1 MIFQSLLDIPE
12 LVFKVAACMA
22 VGYVHF
28 ACGTINMLLKTH
40 THIYIYIYS
49 KNQQASLNLLEVHV
63 SNDKLFN
70 TILNSKSYD
79 VIFLEVM
86 VNEY

>member
-40 THIYIYIYS
+40 TYIYIYS
-49 KNQQASLNLLEVHV
+49 KNQPASLNLLEVHV
-63 SNDKLFN
+63 SDDKLFN

-79 VIFLEVM
+79 VIFLEAM